1 MRAPSWRPSGP
12 PARCRSPNTCC
23 DMRPGWSP
31 PPIPTGASSTP
42 SGAMCAGAPAR
53 AGCRRSCSPVKSARC
68 WRVDTTSPSTIW
80 QPSPSRRSATGSSF
94 SSRRRPTGSRPT
106 ASSAKSSSTPPRN
119 PPTTEMAAALLEPAL
134 LRRLEGLALQVRRA
148 VSGQMGGER
157 RSRRRGQSVEFADFR
172 NYTPGDDF
180 RLIDWN
186 AYARLDRFMLRL
198 FTAEEELPLSLF
210 VDLSGSMDWGK
221 PNKAETAR
229 RLAGAI
235 AYVALAALDRVR
247 LTVFADGPTSG
258 GAPYRGRR
266 AAAELF
272 ARLQSLPTGGV
283 TNYQKLVWP
292 IGRQRPGMTVLITDG
307 LGEPSIDPA
316 LAALQRAQQEGAVLQ
331 LLAPPEIAPDWSGDA
346 RLKDAET
353 GLEREF
359 TATPLTQGN
368 YLRALAQRTDEIER
382 VAHRRGLRVARH
394 SPAQPLDQMVQITLR
409 RLGLLA

>member
-1 MRAPSWRPSGP
+1 
-12 PARCRSPNTCC
+12 
-23 DMRPGWSP
+23 MRPGWSP

-80 QPSPSRRSATGSSF
+80 RLSPSRRSATGSSF
-94 SSRRRPTGSRPT
+94 NSRRRPTGSLPT
-106 ASSAKSSSTPPRN
+106 ASSAKSSSAPPRN

-148 VSGQMGGER
+148 VSGQMAGER
-157 RSRRRGQSVEFADFR
+157 RSRKRGRSIEFADFR

-186 AYARLDRFMLRL
+186 AYARLDRFMLRR
-198 FTAEEELPLSLF
+198 FTVEEELPLSLS
-210 VDLSGSMDWGK
+210 VDRSGSMGWGRR
-221 PNKAETAR
+221 NKAVTAR

-266 AAAELF
+266 AAAQLF
-272 ARLQSLPTGGV
+272 ARLQSFPVGGV
-283 TNYQKLVWP
+283 TNYQRLVWP
-292 IGRQRPGMTVLITDG
+292 IARQRPGLSVVITDG
-307 LGEPSIDPA
+307 LGDPPIDGA
-316 LAALQRAQQEGAVLQ
+316 LVALQRAQQEGAVLQ
-331 LLAPPEIAPDWSGDA
+331 LLAPQEIVPDWSGDA

-359 TATPLTQGN
+359 TATPLTQGAYVN
-368 YLRALAQRTDEIER
+368 ALAQRTAQIER
-382 VAHRRGLRVARH
+382 AAVRRGLRFARL
-394 SPAQPLDQMVQITLR
+394 STDAAIDAMVQGTLR
-409 RLGLLA
+409 RLGLLG